1 MEPYTHISTVRRT
14 VDQVSCD
21 MAGEAIV
28 LNMKSGLY
36 FEMDQVAALIWNLL
50 ENPRTVGEIRD
61 AIMKEY
67 EIDSNTCDQDLKS
80 FLDHLQSA
88 GLIRIYYGGGG
99 LKWGG
104 GGRGGVGTWRGAP
117 SRRRI
122 TLTHG

>member
-1 MEPYTHISTVRRT
+1 MEPYTHISIVRRT

-28 LNMKSGLY
+28 LNMKSGVY

-50 ENPRTVGEIRD
+50 EKPRTVREIRD

-67 EIDSNTCDQDLKS
+67 EVDSNTCEKDLKS

-88 GLIRIYYGGGG
+88 GLIEIDNNGA
-99 LKWGG
+99 
-104 GGRGGVGTWRGAP
+104 GT
-117 SRRRI
+117 
-122 TLTHG
+122 